1 MSESF
6 ILYTSYYAIIEGLTD
21 AQLGQLT
28 RAIFRYARDGEVV
41 DLEPVVRMAFAFIK
55 DNIDR
60 NADKYQQ
67 KCERNRENIRKR
79 WEKKKAESDTNVYDR
94 IPSNTT
100 VYEEK
105 NRIPY
110 DNVDVN
116 DNDNDVTPI
125 GDNNNKEAAIA
136 AKKKAAA
143 ASVSSG
149 VDIDYAGIKAFW
161 NEEHDRVGSSMRRVT
176 LMTASRKEMV
186 RTVLRTVGCGVDGI
200 YDTMRRALSCY
211 FLNQGQPWATF
222 EWLMK
227 PDNFLKVM
235 EGNYDKQAP
244 SKKVVPKAKGVQPSF
259 DMTEDIRKAQALA
272 TKPQASK
279 DDEKRRRLLDT
290 ILMVERN
297 PRSSARKML
306 ESSYKSG
313 ELKRLGIEWK
323 P

>member
-41 DLEPVVRMAFAFIK
+41 ALEPVVQMAFAFIK

-79 WEKKKAESDTNVYDR
+79 WEKKKSESDTNVYDR
-94 IPSNTT
+94 IPSNTN
-100 VYEEK
+100 VYEGK
-105 NRIPY
+105 SRIPY
-110 DNVDVN
+110 DNDSGN

-125 GDNNNKEAAIA
+125 GDNNKKEAAIA
-136 AKKKAAA
+136 AKKNAAA
-143 ASVSSG
+143 ASSVSSG
-149 VDIDYAGIKAFW
+149 VDIDYSGIKAFW

-235 EGNYDKQAP
+235 EGNYDKKAP
-244 SKKVVPKAKGVQPSF
+244 GKKVVPKDSQPSV

-272 TKPQASK
+272 TKTQASK
-279 DDEKRRRLLDT
+279 DEEKRRRLLDT
-290 ILMVERN
+290 IRMVEKN

-313 ELKRLGIEWK
+313 ELERLGIEWK